1 MIILGDIA
9 APDKG
14 TAQDLQEVFKENS
27 AIFEH
32 KLLVANLEGLVD
44 TSEEPLRKKTPVLF
58 NHSDTIEVLSRWN
71 AAALVLANNHTLDLP
86 HRFKETARL
95 LSLENISFTGAGAST
110 EAAKTPVR
118 VVDHGNDVWIF
129 NYCWNFLFYH
139 QRNPSNG
146 VFLSDM
152 NESKISNVIEQHRQ
166 LHPKSSIVVFFHW
179 SFDLETLPTPMNR
192 EFAKHLIDLG
202 VNIVVGCHSH
212 CVQGGEQYKQGY
224 IVYGLGNFFLPNNIF
239 ANGKL
244 SFPKWASLQLA
255 LEWNPITNKAICHWF
270 EYVFNGQQ
278 HKVNFIASEAFESSK
293 ILKQHS
299 PFQNLSPEQ
308 YLLFY
313 KAKRRKKKFIPVF
326 KDFRATKMNSIKL
339 TLLKLRANLA
349 RLMARFGFI
358 QWQH

>member
-9 APDKG
+9 APNKG
-14 TAQDLQEVFKENS
+14 TAQDLQAVFKQNS
-27 AIFEH
+27 TIFKD
-32 KLLVANLEGLVD
+32 KLLVANLEGLINV
-44 TSEEPLRKKTPVLF
+44 SEEPLKRKTPVLF
-58 NHSDTIEVLSRWN
+58 NHSETIEVLSQWN
-71 AAALVLANNHTLDLP
+71 TAAVALANNHTLDLP
-86 HRFKETARL
+86 YQFKETVRL
-95 LSLENISFTGAGAST
+95 LSVGNIGYTGAGASIN
-110 EAAKTPVR
+110 EAIAPARILDYGK
-118 VVDHGNDVWIF
+118 DIWIF

-139 QRNPSNG
+139 QNNPSNG

-152 NESKISNVIEQHRQ
+152 NESKISRLIEQHRQ
-166 LHPKSSIVVFFHW
+166 QYPTSSIIVFFHW

-202 VNIVVGCHSH
+202 VNVVVGCHSH

-239 ANGKL
+239 ASGKL
-244 SFPKWASLQLA
+244 AFPKWATLQLA

-270 EYVFNGQQ
+270 EYALDGQQ
-278 HKVNFIASEAFESSK
+278 HKVNFIASEDFESSK

-308 YLLFY
+308 YLQLY
-313 KAKRRKKKFIPVF
+313 KTKRRKKKFIPVF
-326 KDFRATKMNSIKL
+326 KDFRATNENSLKL
-339 TLLKLRANLA
+339 AFLKLRAHFA